1 MMMKTFYFILLLF
14 AVQLVAYGQMKDST
28 YKASRKPMSLQVL
41 AGTQGVGA
49 NFRYVLNK
57 TVGFRVGGSYAQ
69 AGINDKI
76 NLSGFKS
83 TNRASGKFNTAHA
96 LVELMPQRFFRV
108 VAGAAYLANAEATIQ
123 FSPKDAQSFN
133 DITLTPEE
141 IGTLAFNMDWGRFA
155 PYFGFGMGR
164 GIPKKKFNVNIDF
177 GAYYLSS
184 PTVTAVGTKL
194 LSNNDPNAVI
204 IQNNMKDY
212 RFMPVA
218 QLNFNFKF

>member
-1 MMMKTFYFILLLF
+1 MKKLIYIILF
-14 AVQLVAYGQMKDST
+14 TLVLQPLAHAQGVDST
-28 YKASRKPMSLQVL
+28 TKSARKPMSLQVL

-57 TVGFRVGGSYAQ
+57 TVGFRIGGSYAQ

-96 LVELMPQRFFRV
+96 MVELMPQKFFRV

-141 IGTLAFNMDWGRFA
+141 IGTLAFNMDWGKFA
-155 PYFGFGMGR
+155 PYFGFGVGR
-164 GIPKKKFNVNIDF
+164 GIPKKKFNVNIDL